1 MKPLSLL
8 TTLAFAASLLSPL
21 FAGEPIPSAKDSVV
35 IDDSNPFSDKITGD
49 WGGDRLE
56 LAENGVLIN
65 FETVYT
71 YQNVLDGGVLRAGN
85 VSGHVGSAELGIIVD
100 TDKAGLWPGGFLTMR
115 GEGRVSDGIL
125 LRSGATS
132 PVNNQALFPL
142 VSGTVGG
149 DAFAF
154 NELTYA
160 QFFSEQVGIVLGLIN
175 TDTGDANPLAGY
187 IGSTE
192 YFMNTGLLYS
202 SVTSAVVPT
211 ATLGGGLVVIPDE
224 KNQFKFLAV
233 GTSETA
239 GRDPFD
245 LYEGTTFIAEW
256 STKTDVFGA
265 PGGMTLAGYYG
276 VDQNAL
282 TVADPR
288 LLLQGAVPAAALRI
302 QDETW
307 AISWNG
313 YQFISGDETDGW
325 GLFGRFGVSDGNPNT
340 VRWNGAV
347 GLGGIGCLGRPGDRW
362 GVGVYHT
369 DYRDGGIFPVLG
381 IDSETGGEIF
391 YSIAVCPG
399 VDLTLDLQV
408 VDSALPGVGN
418 AVVGGARVR
427 MDW

>member
-1 MKPLSLL
+1 M
-8 TTLAFAASLLSPL
+8 
-21 FAGEPIPSAKDSVV
+21 PIEAKAPI
-35 IDDSNPFSDKITGD
+35 IDDAAPCAAKIL
-49 WGGDRLE
+49 GDRPGLG
-56 LAENGVLIN
+56 ENGVTVN

-85 VSGHVGSAELGIIVD
+85 VNGHIGSAELGIIVD
-100 TDKAGLWPGGFLTMR
+100 TGKAGLWPGGFLTMR

-132 PVNNQALFPL
+132 PVNTQALLPNVPGRL
-142 VSGTVGG
+142 GD

-187 IGSTE
+187 FGSNE
-192 YFMNTGLLYS
+192 YFLNSGLLYS
-202 SVTSAVVPT
+202 SVTAAVVPT
-211 ATLGGGLVVIPDE
+211 ATLGGGVVLIPNE
-224 KNQFKFLAV
+224 NNQLSFLAV

-239 GRDPFD
+239 GFDPFD

-256 STKTDVFGA
+256 STKTDIFGP
-265 PGGMTLAGYYG
+265 PGGMVLAGYYG
-276 VDQNAL
+276 VDQGAL
-282 TVADPR
+282 TVTGDPR
-288 LLLQGAVPAAALRI
+288 VLTQGVAPAGLLRI

-313 YQFISGDETDGW
+313 HQFFSGDETGGW
-325 GLFGRFGVSDGNPNT
+325 GIFGRFGISDGDPNT

-347 GLGGIGCLGRPGDRW
+347 GLGGIGCLGRDCDRW
-362 GVGVYHT
+362 GIGVYHT
-369 DYRDGGIFPVLG
+369 DFRDGGIFPVLG
-381 IDSETGGEIF
+381 IDSETGGEVF
-391 YSIAVCPG
+391 YSIAVCRG
-399 VDLTLDLQV
+399 VDVTLDLQV
-408 VDSALPGVGN
+408 IDSALPGVDTG
-418 AVVGGARVR
+418 VIGGARVR

>member
-1 MKPLSLL
+1 MNLRHFFQPALFAF
-8 TTLAFAASLLSPL
+8 LASSL
-21 FAGEPIPSAKDSVV
+21 FAGDVALDSKAPV
-35 IDDSNPFSDKITGD
+35 IDDANPFTDKITGD
-49 WGGDRLE
+49 WDGARLAM
-56 LAENGVLIN
+56 AENGVMVNL
-65 FETVYT
+65 ETVYT

-85 VSGHVGSAELGIIVD
+85 ENGHVGSAELGIIVD
-100 TDKAGLWPGGFLTMR
+100 TGKAGLWPGGFFSIR

-142 VSGTVGG
+142 VNGTVGD

-160 QFFSEQVGIVLGLIN
+160 QFFSEQVGVVLGLIN
-175 TDTGDANPLAGY
+175 TDTGDTNPLAGH

-192 YFMNTGLLYS
+192 YFLNTGFLYS
-202 SVTSAVVPT
+202 SVTSALVPT
-211 ATLGGGLVVIPDE
+211 TTLGGGLVFIPN
-224 KNQFKFLAV
+224 KNNQFKFLAV
-233 GTSETA
+233 GTNETV
-239 GRDPFD
+239 GYDPFD
-245 LYEGTTFIAEW
+245 LYDGTTFIAEW

-276 VDQNAL
+276 VDQGKL
-282 TVADPR
+282 TLAGDPR
-288 LLLQGAVPAAALRI
+288 VLIQSAVPAGLLRI
-302 QDETW
+302 QDEAW

-313 YQFISGDETDGW
+313 YQFLSGDETNGW
-325 GLFGRFGVSDGNPNT
+325 GLFGRLGVSDGNPNPI
-340 VRWNGAV
+340 RWNGAI

-408 VDSALPGVGN
+408 VDSALPGIDN